1 MAAKTVST
9 NPKWKHLVNSYF
21 DDVYLRYNPT
31 AGTSAGLH
39 QYDAKLED
47 CSHSSLDAQAAAPHQ
62 YEKKVVAFPT
72 SSPDQP
78 DQGDR
83 EFLPGNIRSQLLT
96 LVTIRPWQKNPDT
109 YSTGITNSAFIQQL
123 TCSLTFSR
131 IQQSH

>member
-9 NPKWKHLVNSYF
+9 NPEWKHLVNSYF

-47 CSHSSLDAQAAAPHQ
+47 YSHSSLDAQAAALHQ
-62 YEKKVVAFPT
+62 YEKKIVAFPT
-72 SSPDQP
+72 SSLGQP

-83 EFLPGNIRSQLLT
+83 EFLLGNIRSQPAHSGNDSAMAEESGYNSRAGSAIPLL
-96 LVTIRPWQKNPDT
+96 
-109 YSTGITNSAFIQQL
+109 S
-123 TCSLTFSR
+123 SR
-131 IQQSH
+131 